1 MTTINGNPGMN
12 PLKGSKSNIEGVE
25 LRKELIAT
33 VFDAI
38 RNNVAAK
45 EAGVGLENTK
55 NDLKEAAKT
64 LANALVDT
72 LNSVESAE
80 KTVKQVVEAM
90 LAQLPG
96 VAGKL
101 GTEQQKVILE
111 EAKKAI
117 TEKNDVPKEVKEAV
131 MKTLDTVKQIF
142 AEKHEANEL
151 AGPVENLKKTSLTEE
166 KREEIKEFFDDFI
179 NGIKAPDTETLSEFV
194 DKMSYIVSKI
204 NDQVLKASVLKIV
217 NGFKTLSEIGTKS
230 LVSNLEN
237 PEQPEPK
244 LSQEKLEMLKE
255 FARKLRNIVE

>member
-12 PLKGSKSNIEGVE
+12 PLKDFKSNIEGVE
-25 LRKELIAT
+25 PRKELKAT

-38 RNNVAAK
+38 ENNDAAK
-45 EAGVGLENTK
+45 AAGVGLENTK
-55 NDLKEAAKT
+55 NSLKEVAKT
-64 LANALVDT
+64 LDALVDT
-72 LNSVESAE
+72 LNSVESSE

-204 NDQVLKASVLKIV
+204 NDQVLKASVLKIA
-217 NGFKTLSEIGTKS
+217 NGFKTLSEIGPKS
-230 LVSNLEN
+230 LASNLEK

-255 FARKLRNIVE
+255 FARKLRNIIE